1 MIGLLLP
8 VIGKVLDKIIPDT
21 AARDK
26 AKADLAKLEFDGDLK
41 EMEVKMSAI
50 VMEAQSTDPWTSRAR
65 PSFLYVVY
73 IIILSAIPMGVLF
86 AFSPETAN
94 NITAGFQ
101 QWLAAIPEDMWTL
114 FGVGYLG
121 YAGARSYDKGKK

>member
-26 AKADLAKLEFDGDLK
+26 AKADLAKLEFEGDLK

-94 NITAGFQ
+94 NITVGFQ